1 MKTRLFTTAI
11 FSMISFELFAGILD
25 GRWRCET
32 NRSEIEI
39 VYTREGIKVRQANR
53 DAWDNFSEY
62 TTNGYRDRYGNCYTM
77 RGDVLEYCSADRR
90 NIFNFSRINNSNW
103 DRSYNDYNDRDYRDR
118 DRTDRD
124 WNGRDRN
131 WRDNEW
137 RDRDNWSKYYRIYEG
152 KWHNHTTGTHIHV
165 DLSRRSLRIKFHGE
179 KWYEVVE
186 RSRGLFVDRRGNE
199 FYFRG
204 EGIEYRSNGG
214 DLMMRFYHDDRCGHR
229 DDYREEYWR

>member
-1 MKTRLFTTAI
+1 
-11 FSMISFELFAGILD
+11 MI
-25 GRWRCET
+25 
-32 NRSEIEI
+32 
-39 VYTREGIKVRQANR
+39 
-53 DAWDNFSEY
+53 
-62 TTNGYRDRYGNCYTM
+62 
-77 RGDVLEYCSADRR
+77 
-90 NIFNFSRINNSNW
+90 RINNSNW

-124 WNGRDRN
+124 WNDRN
-131 WRDNEW
+131 RNGRDNEW
-137 RDRDNWSKYYRIYEG
+137 RDRDNWNKYYRIYEG

-204 EGIEYRSNGG
+204 DGIEYRSNGG